1 MNHPT
6 EQLLSA
12 YYDNEL
18 PADERAAIAVH
29 LVQCKACELILQD
42 FAAVTEQMGSAALPE
57 PSIAAQAMWMN
68 SFRATRQL
76 GRDRGVRQLAGL
88 LTAAAAIVIAVSM
101 AMPSNA
107 QATAAPAQWEKVAV
121 SGSADVGTTPQA
133 TAQWIV
139 ADLSAGN
146 GGVQ

>member
-18 PADERAAIAVH
+18 PPSDRAAIAAH

-42 FAAVTEQMGSAALPE
+42 FAAVTEHMGSAALPE
-57 PSIAAQAMWMN
+57 PSIAAQARWMN
-68 SFRATRQL
+68 SFRPARE
-76 GRDRGVRQLAGL
+76 RGVRQLAGL

-101 AMPSNA
+101 AIPSNA
-107 QATAAPAQWEKVAV
+107 QATAAPAQWEKAAV
-121 SGSADVGTTPQA
+121 TGSPDVGTTPQA

-146 GGVQ
+146 GSVQ